1 MKRKVLIGIIIAVG
15 ILILVSFTSVVGFQK
30 MESDAERLSPLFQ
43 IRTIK
48 TLDEYSDQSLTRN
61 YIGKGKTTLFV
72 PSLEE
77 KLKYLF
83 GVDITPEKIEEIR
96 QTIQDN
102 PLILHR
108 LQQKGGKGISA
119 IQQVLGILNI
129 ELESNSQQLH
139 TEGPTYCGMT
149 CTGPTFCHLDECNC
163 LQQIIEV
170 FIVFGVMSFGITFVL
185 GLVLL
190 PILAPIFIYA
200 TILDKC
206 SDLPSIVQ

>member
-1 MKRKVLIGIIIAVG
+1 MKRKVLLGSVFAVA
-15 ILILVSFTSVVGFQK
+15 ILILVSFTSVVGFQN
-30 MESDAERLSPLFQ
+30 MESDAEQLSPLFQ

-77 KLKYLF
+77 KFKYLF

-96 QTIQDN
+96 QAIQDN
-102 PLILHR
+102 PLILHQ
-108 LQQKGGKGISA
+108 LQQKGTKGISA

-129 ELESNSQQLH
+129 ELESDSEQLY

-185 GLVLL
+185 GLVLI

-200 TILDKC
+200 TILGKC

>member
-1 MKRKVLIGIIIAVG
+1 MKRKILLGSFFAVA
-15 ILILVSFTSVVGFQK
+15 ILILISYTSVVGFQK
-30 MESDAERLSPLFQ
+30 TQSDSEKLSPLFQ

-48 TLDEYSDQSLTRN
+48 TLDEHSDQSFTRN

-77 KLKYLF
+77 KFKYLF

-102 PLILHR
+102 PLILHQ
-108 LQQKGGKGISA
+108 LQQKGIKGISA

-129 ELESNSQQLH
+129 EFDSDSEQLY

-149 CTGPTFCHLDECNC
+149 CTGPTFCHLDECDC
-163 LQQIIEV
+163 VQKIIEV
-170 FIVFGVMSFGITFVL
+170 YIYFGILSFGITFVL
-185 GLVLL
+185 GLVLI
-190 PILAPIFIYA
+190 PILPPIFIYA

-206 SDLPSIVQ
+206 SNLPSIVQ